1 MNLLDALFAGA
12 KALLTEVS
20 AIGGTIARE
29 VLKEIDQSAFGR
41 AATRLVDG
49 VVDRYFKQ
57 ARDLAEEEREL
68 AEKSHRDGRL
78 TDTDTDRLQKI
89 EIERRGLRA
98 ELERVN
104 AEQAV
109 QEFRS
114 RADETHVAR
123 FDDDEL
129 SSNVGIL
136 SAKRCPAPT
145 CGGTM
150 RIRQGN
156 VVNNTGLRKFF
167 WQCTEPN
174 NPSCPTITID
184 TDQLRASIIRPADPD
199 LDTPK
204 SERRATWNRVDVIT
218 QTHGRV
224 RQHLGEEDKQVVC
237 PYHLLPM
244 KLLEKR
250 LKGGRVLDSY
260 EYVCLGVSAD
270 GRACEYKMELQSMPQ
285 VAAMLR
291 RTEGDGIIHS

>member
-20 AIGGTIARE
+20 AVGRSVVRE

-68 AEKSHRDGRL
+68 AEKAQRDGRR
-78 TDTDTDRLQKI
+78 TDADTDRLQKI
-89 EIERRGLRA
+89 EAERARLRA
-98 ELERVN
+98 ELERSN
-104 AEQAV
+104 AERAA

-114 RADETHVAR
+114 RSSETLVAKL
-123 FDDDEL
+123 DDDEL

-136 SAKRCPAPT
+136 AAKQCS

-150 RIRQGN
+150 RIRQGA
-156 VVNNTGLRKFF
+156 VVNDTGLRKFY

-174 NPSCPTITID
+174 NPPCPTIKLD
-184 TDQLRASIIRPADPD
+184 PEQVQASVVRPADPD
-199 LDTPK
+199 LDRPK
-204 SERRATWNRVDVIT
+204 SERRATWNRPEVIA

-224 RQHLGEEDKQVVC
+224 RQHLGDEDNQLIC
-237 PYHLLPM
+237 PFHLLPM

-250 LKGGRVLDSY
+250 LKGGLVLDSY
-260 EYVCLGVSAD
+260 EYVCLGVSSE
-270 GRACEYKMELQSMPQ
+270 GRACEHTVELKSMPQ

-291 RTEGDGIIHS
+291 RTEGEGIIRS